1 MKSLLYIPAWICG
14 RITDALSTLAP
25 WRLYRC
31 GYLAFALVV
40 PGLGLGPRTRSWKG
54 ASRSVRAGDADL
66 FADHP
71 EHDPLQK
78 LTGWAG
84 WIAVRRQLGLW
95 CFAYVV
101 LHLSAYAVFI
111 LGLDWSQLG
120 VELRKRPY
128 IIVGSLGFLG
138 LLALAVTSNRYSQR
152 RLGSRWKKLHRLVY
166 LILGLGLLHMLW
178 IVRADLKEW
187 AIYASIGA
195 LLLLLRVPPVMRRI
209 PRLLVK
215 KPSSATKA

>member
-1 MKSLLYIPAWICG
+1 MRYPF
-14 RITDALSTLAP
+14 
-25 WRLYRC
+25 WRLGVFIVAAIWPLLWLYQ
-31 GYLAFALVV
+31 AWASALGPD
-40 PGLGLGPRTRSWKG
+40 PGKVLVDRLGLGTLIFLLITLSMT
-54 ASRSVRAGDADL
+54 
-66 FADHP
+66 
-71 EHDPLQK
+71 PLQK

-138 LLALAVTSNRYSQR
+138 LLALAVTSNRFSQR

-195 LLLLLRVPPVMRRI
+195 LLLLLRVPPVTRRI
-209 PRLLVK
+209 PRLMVK